1 VLQSSDIPLHEPPGL
16 LKDEAPSMA
25 GWIQSMSSHV
35 SNKKRSCFDNM
46 PLFNIPRKAAN
57 KIPHNDKCI

>member
-1 VLQSSDIPLHEPPGL
+1 VLQSSDIPLHKPAGL

-35 SNKKRSCFDNM
+35 SNKK
-46 PLFNIPRKAAN
+46 
-57 KIPHNDKCI
+57 KIMI